1 MSVRLAAASLPR
13 CGWSL
18 GWTPYV
24 GDWDADGDQDLLLHA
39 ASTGQAFQM
48 LSNGVGGFSVGGTVT
63 WNNTSG
69 VQHDVDFGTG
79 SAQHIAVWEAGSRS
93 LTFSS
98 PGTFM
103 YFCNLHAGMTGTIV
117 VR

>member
-1 MSVRLAAASLPR
+1 MCSSDLPSTATVTMGPMSFNP
-13 CGWSL
+13 
-18 GWTPYV
+18 T
-24 GDWDADGDQDLLLHA
+24 
-39 ASTGQAFQM
+39 STEIA
-48 LSNGVGGFSVGGTVT
+48 VGGTVT